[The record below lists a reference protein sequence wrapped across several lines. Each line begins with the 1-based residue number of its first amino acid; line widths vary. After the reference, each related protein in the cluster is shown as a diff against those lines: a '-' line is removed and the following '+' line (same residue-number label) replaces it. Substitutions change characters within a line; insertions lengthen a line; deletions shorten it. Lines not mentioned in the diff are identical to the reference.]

1 MTIHPIH
8 AWILAFLV
16 LHPLGCAGCEA
27 PAPGKL
33 GGAPAAP
40 AASPAPARVATARTD
55 ILDAHVRMS
64 TAEISTMIQAMADN
78 GLDRVINLDGGN
90 RADHSLDLWVAMR
103 GEIKGRIVQCWN
115 PPWRLLHESKG
126 DPAPVLQ
133 DLVDAVGMFYACA
146 SVGGGVA
153 GDGGHGASPGA
164 PPPFPL
170 HDPRLDPLWAKAAE
184 LKLPVYLHAPGGDPT
199 SPAAQALTALPGRH
213 PATRFIFT
221 FRPPTE
227 LDALLGNHERVYVTL
242 SAFAPSPPPLALIR
256 RFPDRFVFASGVKIG
271 KGITLPGGADSVPF
285 GALRPHF
292 DSLRAALMPLP
303 KDIKDGVYRGNLLKI
318 F

>member
-90 RADHSLDLWVAMR
+90 LIEDDIPGLSFR
-103 GEIKGRIVQCWN
+103 GGYIGFSGSTGWATNWHRIDNLTVVQ
-115 PPWRLLHESKG
+115 
-126 DPAPVLQ
+126 
-133 DLVDAVGMFYACA
+133 AC
-146 SVGGGVA
+146 
-153 GDGGHGASPGA
+153 
-164 PPPFPL
+164 
-170 HDPRLDPLWAKAAE
+170 E
-184 LKLPVYLHAPGGDPT
+184 
-199 SPAAQALTALPGRH
+199 
-213 PATRFIFT
+213 
-221 FRPPTE
+221 
-227 LDALLGNHERVYVTL
+227 
-242 SAFAPSPPPLALIR
+242 
-256 RFPDRFVFASGVKIG
+256 
-271 KGITLPGGADSVPF
+271 
-285 GALRPHF
+285 
-292 DSLRAALMPLP
+292 
-303 KDIKDGVYRGNLLKI
+303 
-318 F
+318 